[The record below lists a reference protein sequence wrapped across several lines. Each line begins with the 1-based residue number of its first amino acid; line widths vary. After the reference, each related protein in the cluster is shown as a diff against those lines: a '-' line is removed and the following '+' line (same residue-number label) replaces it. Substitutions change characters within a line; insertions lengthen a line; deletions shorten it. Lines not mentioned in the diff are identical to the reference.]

1 MPSSPRIL
9 ATRALDNVREH
20 LRIPNRQLHHW
31 TRFTQIPCSERDECL
46 EKYWTPAQQSR
57 NDFFGKSDL
66 HNVASFTTQSS
77 AKTFGPHRYLGETFL
92 MRSKLAIP
100 VLVVTSLFGSTLIA
114 SAQNQPAPGA
124 SNEGTISPGA
134 TSGKKTQK
142 GTTTG
147 STARSGANK
156 GGATD
161 PSAQDNAASGAD
173 TTAAPKSGSRY

>member
-1 MPSSPRIL
+1 
-9 ATRALDNVREH
+9 
-20 LRIPNRQLHHW
+20 
-31 TRFTQIPCSERDECL
+31 L

-66 HNVASFTTQSS
+66 HNVASFKTQSS
-77 AKTFGPHRYLGETFL
+77 AKSAGPHCYLGETFL

-100 VLVVTSLFGSTLIA
+100 ALVVASLFGSTLIA

-134 TSGKKTQK
+134 TGKKTQK

-147 STARSGANK
+147 STMRSGASK

-161 PSAQDNAASGAD
+161 PSAQDNAGSGAD
-173 TTAAPKSGSRY
+173 AMAAPKSGSRY